1 MSSSSGSFP
10 NPEVGPNPSFGATQR
25 WDAIIKVMHWSIAL
39 LILLEVPAGFV
50 MSRTYGPSFKDK
62 TVLELHVLASQF
74 HHTIGF
80 IVLAC
85 ALTWI
90 LRRVRRGRPAWDAAV
105 PRAQRTLASAV
116 HALLLLLLV
125 AIPWS
130 GWTALSA
137 LADSP
142 AFGNT
147 HIWFFGFDR
156 VLPRIWA
163 PLPFSDPAGYARF
176 GRLHV
181 WGLWAGLALV
191 SLHVAAA
198 LWHHALVRDRVLRRM
213 WPLADTTSR

>member
-1 MSSSSGSFP
+1 MPAAISSS
-10 NPEVGPNPSFGATQR
+10 VPSPPPAVAPPQR
-25 WDAIIKVMHWSIAL
+25 WDAIIKALHWSVAL
-39 LILLEVPAGFV
+39 MILLEVPAGVV
-50 MSRTYGPSFKDK
+50 MSRTYGPSFKDRN
-62 TVLELHVLASQF
+62 VLELHILASQF

-80 IVLAC
+80 IVLAF
-85 ALTWI
+85 ALAWI
-90 LRRVRRGRPAWDAAV
+90 LRRVRRGRPVWDPAV
-105 PRAQRTLASAV
+105 PRVQRILASSV
-116 HALLLLLLV
+116 HGLLLLLLV

-156 VLPRIWA
+156 VLPRIWT

-191 SLHVAAA
+191 SLHVASAF
-198 LWHHALVRDRVLRRM
+198 WHHLLVRDGVLRRM
-213 WPLADTTSR
+213 WPLTDGGSR